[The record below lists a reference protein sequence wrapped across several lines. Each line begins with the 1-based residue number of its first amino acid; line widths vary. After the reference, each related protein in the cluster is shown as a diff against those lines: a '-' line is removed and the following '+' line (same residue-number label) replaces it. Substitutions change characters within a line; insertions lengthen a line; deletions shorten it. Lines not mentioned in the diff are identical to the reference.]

1 MKKLFSV
8 LSVFAL
14 GLFFCGDLTADP
26 FGPRT
31 SKKIIEFGWDNPTPE
46 YLDRNLEQIE
56 MYVPHDGVGIDISKV
71 ITRPD
76 GKKDFST
83 YYTFSKV
90 PFPRDW
96 YKSDIEHLKKAH
108 ARAKHLRFNFLRT
121 VSTSFI
127 NDYNGIFDD
136 EFWDI
141 VCRKYNTFAWV
152 AKQGGCA
159 GICLDLEDYAGHQ
172 RWSYSPSCGHSWD
185 EAWNKARERG
195 RQWMNAIA
203 KEYPDI
209 TIFFFFSLDLAMGDA
224 DGSPFAYERLSSSSS
239 GLLAAFINGIYDVLP
254 SGAKIVDGMESY
266 SYGVRSR
273 DTLYKLK
280 AIRENRFRQLL
291 TPENR
296 KKYHVQGRLAYGA
309 YLENYNSGN
318 WQKYMKEAGLTPTQ
332 FFRRNFAWSVQY
344 SDEFVWTWSESR
356 KWYPVKFPHS
366 WQEKTLARYPEIP
379 TPYMGMAL
387 PGIEEAVRCARD
399 PWNYAVDRLKSGSF
413 ANLLKNPGFEN
424 GSAYQNQFQTPDS
437 KAVPELQPWETWQKK
452 YSRGSFSLAKGE
464 GIGGGNA
471 LLTRGVVN
479 GCTLQSL
486 KIDPC
491 GLYVVRACA
500 KIKGKCGAS
509 LHVQWRN
516 EQRKWHSHLLAVSA
530 PFDEDLGNGW
540 KRATLVIRNI
550 PEATGYMSVLLY
562 SRAGNPDDAVL
573 FDNVEI
579 FNIFEQEPGGAPHLR
594 EALEKWRKTHAAA
607 KKAKVGEAL
616 KDEKKSPVAADNKV
630 RNGNF
635 QQRGAVI
642 PDASLPEAA
651 MLFNPFLFQGYALKG
666 PSKPR
671 FFAVLGRDAGYSDDS
686 AAVIVGGNGCL
697 VFPVNGIKP
706 GQKYRIRA
714 RAKVVGSGTP
724 SLQIYWSSKRVKGPF
739 DYQLGIP
746 KFAFSEK
753 DQRNW
758 MTAEGVVT
766 VPDIAAKFS
775 LIPTASGLK
784 NEEDRIFFDDLE
796 AVLIP

>member
-280 AIRENRFRQLL
+280 AIRENRFCQLL
-291 TPENR
+291 SPENR
-296 KKYHVQGRLAYGA
+296 KKYHAQGRLAYGA
-309 YLENYNSGN
+309 YLENYHSGI
-318 WQKYMKEAGLTPTQ
+318 WQKFM
-332 FFRRNFAWSVQY
+332 
-344 SDEFVWTWSESR
+344 
-356 KWYPVKFPHS
+356 
-366 WQEKTLARYPEIP
+366 
-379 TPYMGMAL
+379 
-387 PGIEEAVRCARD
+387 
-399 PWNYAVDRLKSGSF
+399 
-413 ANLLKNPGFEN
+413 
-424 GSAYQNQFQTPDS
+424 
-437 KAVPELQPWETWQKK
+437 
-452 YSRGSFSLAKGE
+452 
-464 GIGGGNA
+464 
-471 LLTRGVVN
+471 
-479 GCTLQSL
+479 
-486 KIDPC
+486 
-491 GLYVVRACA
+491 
-500 KIKGKCGAS
+500 
-509 LHVQWRN
+509 
-516 EQRKWHSHLLAVSA
+516 
-530 PFDEDLGNGW
+530 
-540 KRATLVIRNI
+540 
-550 PEATGYMSVLLY
+550 
-562 SRAGNPDDAVL
+562 
-573 FDNVEI
+573 
-579 FNIFEQEPGGAPHLR
+579 
-594 EALEKWRKTHAAA
+594 
-607 KKAKVGEAL
+607 
-616 KDEKKSPVAADNKV
+616 
-630 RNGNF
+630 
-635 QQRGAVI
+635 
-642 PDASLPEAA
+642 
-651 MLFNPFLFQGYALKG
+651 
-666 PSKPR
+666 
-671 FFAVLGRDAGYSDDS
+671 
-686 AAVIVGGNGCL
+686 
-697 VFPVNGIKP
+697 
-706 GQKYRIRA
+706 
-714 RAKVVGSGTP
+714 
-724 SLQIYWSSKRVKGPF
+724 
-739 DYQLGIP
+739 
-746 KFAFSEK
+746 
-753 DQRNW
+753 
-758 MTAEGVVT
+758 
-766 VPDIAAKFS
+766 
-775 LIPTASGLK
+775 
-784 NEEDRIFFDDLE
+784 
-796 AVLIP
+796 

>member
-1 MKKLFSV
+1 MKKIIKALAGLTVVVSV
-8 LSVFAL
+8 CGNLMANPL
-14 GLFFCGDLTADP
+14 GAP
-26 FGPRT
+26 AA
-31 SKKIIEFGWDNPTPE
+31 KKIIEFGWDNPTPE

-56 MYVPHDGVGIDISKV
+56 TYVPHDGIGIDISKV

-136 EFWDI
+136 EYWET
-141 VCRKYNTFAWV
+141 VCQKYNTFAWV

-195 RQWMNAIA
+195 RQWMNAMA
-203 KEYPDI
+203 KEYPEI
-209 TIFFFFSLDLAMGDA
+209 TIFFFFSLDLAMGNA
-224 DGSPFAYERLSSSSS
+224 DGSPFVYERLAGSSS
-239 GLLAAFINGIYDVLP
+239 GLLVAFINGIYDVLP
-254 SGAKIVDGMESY
+254 PGAKIVDGMESY
-266 SYGVRSR
+266 TYGIRSK
-273 DTLYKLK
+273 DTLYRLK
-280 AIRENRFRQLL
+280 AIRENRFCQLL
-291 TPENR
+291 SPENR
-296 KKYHVQGRLAYGA
+296 KKYHAQGRLAYGA
-309 YLENYNSGN
+309 YLENYHSGT

-356 KWYPVKFPHS
+356 KWLPVKFPHS
-366 WQEKTLARYPEIP
+366 WQEKTLSRYPEIP

-387 PGIEEAVRCARD
+387 PGIEEAVRYARS
-399 PWNYAVDRLKSGSF
+399 PWNYAVSRMKAGSF
-413 ANLLKNPGFEN
+413 ANLLKNPGFED
-424 GSAYQNQFQTPDS
+424 GTAYKNQIRTPQA

-452 YSRGSFSLAKGE
+452 YSKGSFSLAKGE

-471 LLTRGVVN
+471 LSLKGVIN
-479 GCTLQSL
+479 GCSLQSL
-486 KIDPC
+486 KIEPC

-509 LHVQWRN
+509 LQIQWRN
-516 EQRKWHSHLLAVSA
+516 EQHQWHSNLLALSA
-530 PFDEDLGNGW
+530 PFDEDLGSGW
-540 KRATLVIRNI
+540 KRATLIISDI
-550 PEATGYMSVLLY
+550 PEGTCWLSVLLY

-579 FNIFEQEPGGAPHLR
+579 FNIFEQEPGVAPHLR

-616 KDEKKSPVAADNKV
+616 KDEKKSPPMPGNIV

-635 QQRGAVI
+635 QQRGGVI

-651 MLFNPFLFQGYALKG
+651 MLFKPFLFQGYALKG

-671 FFAVLGRDAGYSDDS
+671 FFAVLGRKAGYADDS

-724 SLQIYWSSKRVKGPF
+724 SLQVYWSSKRVKGPF

-746 KFAFSEK
+746 KFAFSKK

-758 MTAEGVVT
+758 MTAEGEIT
-766 VPDIAAKFS
+766 VPDIATKFS

-784 NEEDRIFFDDLE
+784 NEKDRIFFDDLE